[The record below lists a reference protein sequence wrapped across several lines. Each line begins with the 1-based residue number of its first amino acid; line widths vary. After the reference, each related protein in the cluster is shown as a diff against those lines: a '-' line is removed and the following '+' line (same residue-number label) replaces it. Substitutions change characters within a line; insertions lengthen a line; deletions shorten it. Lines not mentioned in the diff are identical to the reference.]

1 MCLVSSRR
9 DVITEIEMSII
20 NRWYWVWVRSG
31 REEVRVVVISGWD
44 VVFDNKKKML
54 LIYWCCTWI
63 MLGTCHYDWC
73 VLWVY
78 NKVVIG
84 SMKWDRC
91 VMFNGNICV

>member
-54 LIYWCCTWI
+54 LIY
-63 MLGTCHYDWC
+63 
-73 VLWVY
+73 
-78 NKVVIG
+78 
-84 SMKWDRC
+84 
-91 VMFNGNICV
+91 